1 MSKLAA
7 LIFFIFLL
15 NIPFVSGQTE
25 TTVYWDSPRGQ
36 STDKLLG
43 MNIRKG
49 ADPAV
54 AQDVYYQDGIS
65 YIAPQLVRLNTGEI
79 SRDSIPNLPGWV
91 NTAEKKWDAGKI
103 EKVLAS
109 FDAELLQKM
118 LINIDRWPSWMDE
131 DKDDKLDETRY
142 DDYAEWCAELVRI
155 VNMEQ
160 DWNIPY
166 WTPFSECEDN
176 VLNGASGLAQIY
188 NKCAAAMKKADP
200 SIKVGG
206 GEFKQGWNNDLLDIF
221 IRDTKEH
228 LDFFTYHHHITI
240 DNYTPIADIF
250 SDASSIAGLGSSI
263 KSTLDRYG
271 LENIPL
277 WISEYNL
284 IWSQEYD
291 LQVDYQRSSKEGV
304 FNALVLKYLAERGK
318 VDGCTLWNDVDI
330 NYGVMDENFE
340 PGPTAHLMRLKNMYL
355 VGTPVKT
362 YSQNI
367 NLLNLFAVQATGHRA
382 VLLMNLSD
390 MPQTVDLNFGG
401 WQPEESTYDLYSITG
416 QIYDSTRIYA
426 DKNFGQ
432 NMNIDA
438 YSLLL
443 INFKTQT
450 GITAEKAEE
459 KLPEFFELSPP
470 FPNPFNQTTIIQF
483 SVNESQPV
491 KVLLYNA
498 RGQLIREIFQG
509 WAEGKLK
516 YTASIDGSEL
526 ASGQYQLYL
535 LGVDYSTSRSLTL
548 IK

>member
-1 MSKLAA
+1 MNKFVT
-7 LIFFIFLL
+7 LIFFILL
-15 NIPFVSGQTE
+15 LYISLVFGQIE

-36 STDKLLG
+36 STEKLLG
-43 MNIRKG
+43 MNIRNG
-49 ADPAV
+49 LDLAV
-54 AQDVYYQDGIS
+54 AEDKYYQDGIF
-65 YIAPQLVRLNTGEI
+65 YISPQLIRLHAGEI
-79 SRDSIPNLPGWV
+79 SRDSKHYGQGWI
-91 NTAEKKWDAGKI
+91 NTEEKKWDAMKI
-103 EKVLAS
+103 EKVLVS
-109 FDAELLQKM
+109 FDPGFLEKM
-118 LINIDRWPSWMDE
+118 LINIDRWPSWMDA
-131 DKDDKLDETRY
+131 DKDDKLDENRY
-142 DDYAEWCAELVRI
+142 DDYATWCADLVRI

-166 WTPFSECEDN
+166 WTPFNECEDN
-176 VLNGASGLAQIY
+176 VLNGASELALIY

-206 GEFKQGWNNDLLDIF
+206 GEFKNGWNNDLLDTF
-221 IRDTKEH
+221 IKDTKEH
-228 LDFFTYHHHITI
+228 LDFFTYHHNITGDI
-240 DNYTPIADIF
+240 NTLVADIF
-250 SDASSIAGLGSSI
+250 NEASSIAGLGSSI
-263 KSTLDRYG
+263 KSKLDNYG

-277 WISEYNL
+277 WISEYNVIL
-284 IWSQEYD
+284 SPEYD
-291 LQVDYQRSSKEGV
+291 PQNEFHSSSKGAV

-318 VDGCTLWNDVDI
+318 VDGCTLLNDGDF
-330 NYGVMDENFE
+330 NYGVMDETFE
-340 PGPTAHLMRLKNMYL
+340 LRPTAHLMRLKNMYL

-362 YSQNI
+362 SSQNL
-367 NLLNLFAVQATGHRA
+367 NLISLFAVQATGHRSI
-382 VLLMNLSD
+382 LLINLSD
-390 MPQTVDLNFGG
+390 MPQTVNLNFWG
-401 WQPEESTYDLYSITG
+401 WQPEEITYDLYSITG
-416 QIYDSTRIYA
+416 QIYDSTRIYT
-426 DKNFGQ
+426 DNNFGQ

-443 INFKTQT
+443 MNFKTQT
-450 GITAEKAEE
+450 GITVEKKEE
-459 KLPEFFELSPP
+459 ELPDFFELSPP

-516 YTASIDGSEL
+516 YTASIDGSDL